1 METSSDKTQS
11 LELPYINSD
20 NERFEKDRDL
30 KSNFNLLEINFNK
43 TGTPRL
49 TKLKN
54 QKRETDI
61 QKNKKERKGQRENS
75 YVYVMS

>member
-11 LELPYINSD
+11 LKLSYIISD

-49 TKLKN
+49 TKLK
-54 QKRETDI
+54 
-61 QKNKKERKGQRENS
+61 KKQRDKQTEK
-75 YVYVMS
+75 